1 MIFVMK
7 RLFIL
12 LLFGLLVTAQCAF
25 AGRVSSSC
33 TYKGVP
39 LYGKVKIVSSFEDF
53 KVKKVSSFEDLKV
66 KTVTSFPD
74 RCGRWQYVDSFED
87 FKIKFVDSF
96 EDFSIKYVDSFEGL

>member
-1 MIFVMK
+1 MK
-7 RLFIL
+7 KIFIL
-12 LLFGLLVTAQCAF
+12 LLGLLVTAQCAF
-25 AGRVSSSC
+25 ASRVSSSC

-39 LYGKVKIVSSFEDF
+39 LYGKVKI
-53 KVKKVSSFEDLKV
+53 VSSFEDLKV